1 MKIQPSKHYKKPRYA
16 TALASLLA
24 AVGLT
29 GCGPQLE
36 GDVPMPEDT
45 EPSQTD
51 PKPED
56 VTAEETEEETP
67 VMLDGDV
74 VIDPADDVCTDTEL
88 RLSGDI
94 ALPEDVEIAGEMAV
108 EEDKTTLPD

>member
-1 MKIQPSKHYKKPRYA
+1 MKIQPVKNYKKPRYA

-36 GDVPMPEDT
+36 GDIPMPEDT
-45 EPSQTD
+45 EPTQTE
-51 PKPED
+51 PQPED
-56 VTAEETEEETP
+56 GTAEETEEETP

-74 VIDPADDVCTDTEL
+74 VMEPAENFCTDTDL

-94 ALPEDVEIAGEMAV
+94 ALPEDVGIAGEMTV
-108 EEDKTTLPD
+108 EEDGVLLPN